1 MPDYSKGQIYKIV
14 DVGFNKCY
22 IGSTVEKLSV
32 RMSKHKHHYKMYLE
46 GRKSNST
53 VFSLF
58 KEYVADNC
66 KIYWLENY
74 PSTSKKEL
82 ETREGFYIQ
91 NTECI
96 NRYIAGRTK
105 EQYVKDNPEIIR
117 MAVKKYKQN
126 NPEKVKENRK
136 LQYERKSKIIYN
148 CSCGGT
154 YGYFHKAR
162 HEKSK
167 KHQQF
172 INQNN
177 PQEPTTDQS

>member
-14 DVGFNKCY
+14 DVGFNQMLYWKHC
-22 IGSTVEKLSV
+22 EKLSV

-58 KEYVADNC
+58 KEYGADNC

-96 NRYIAGRTK
+96 KQIYSRKNKRTICK
-105 EQYVKDNPEIIR
+105 GQSRNHKDGSEEIQT
-117 MAVKKYKQN
+117 K
-126 NPEKVKENRK
+126 
-136 LQYERKSKIIYN
+136 
-148 CSCGGT
+148 
-154 YGYFHKAR
+154 
-162 HEKSK
+162 
-167 KHQQF
+167 
-172 INQNN
+172 
-177 PQEPTTDQS
+177 